1 MYFYIYNNGQYI
13 NSIIIIDIIMMRSVV
28 IIYILLYKISLF
40 Y

>member
-28 IIYILLYKISLF
+28 IIYRL
-40 Y
+40 